1 VRRFVLLL
9 LACLLG
15 GAVRAEEKVDLA
27 LVLAVDVSG
36 SIDVEEFLLQ
46 RHGYADAFRDPRL
59 IAAIVGGRERR
70 IAVTLLE
77 WAGAAAQ
84 AQVIPWT
91 MVDSRDSARALADR
105 IQQAPRHIFGGAST
119 SISGAIDAGVR
130 LIERMAYVAERRVID
145 VSGDG
150 HNNAGRPAGFA
161 RDAAVV
167 KDIIVNGLAILT
179 DDGILDVHYR
189 DHVIGGPGAFV
200 IGIETFAEFKSAI
213 LAKLIREVADLP
225 EHLAPTPSQ
234 LATMMEDAPSLS
246 LPLLRKERGYEAPAT
261 SSPAEGGGG

>member
-1 VRRFVLLL
+1 LRFVLLF
-9 LACLLG
+9 LACLAG
-15 GAVRAEEKVDLA
+15 SARAEEKIDLA

-70 IAVTLLE
+70 IAVTMLE
-77 WAGAAAQ
+77 WAGASAQ
-84 AQVIPWT
+84 AVAIPWT
-91 MVDSRDSARALADR
+91 LVDGRDSARSLADR
-105 IQQAPRHIFGGAST
+105 IQTAPRQIFGGAST
-119 SISGAIDAGVR
+119 SISGAIDASAR
-130 LIERMAYVAERRVID
+130 LFDRLRYSTERRVIN

-161 RDAAVV
+161 RDDAVV
-167 KDIIVNGLAILT
+167 RGIIINGLAILT

-200 IGIETFAEFKSAI
+200 IGIETFAEFKNAI

-225 EHLAPTPSQ
+225 EHLAPTPAQ
-234 LATMMEDAPSLS
+234 LAAKHPPD
-246 LPLLRKERGYEAPAT
+246 
-261 SSPAEGGGG
+261 

>member
-1 VRRFVLLL
+1 LRHVLLL
-9 LACLLG
+9 VACLFG
-15 GAVRAEEKVDLA
+15 VSAYAEEKIDLA

-36 SIDVEEFLLQ
+36 SIDVDEFLLQ

-59 IAAIVGGRERR
+59 MAAIVGGRERR
-70 IAVTLLE
+70 IAVAMLE
-77 WAGAAAQ
+77 WAGALAQ
-84 AQVIPWT
+84 AVVIPWT
-91 MVDSRDSARALADR
+91 LVDSRESARALADR
-105 IQQAPRHIFGGAST
+105 IQTAPRQIFGGAST

-130 LIERMAYVAERRVID
+130 LLDRLSYVAERRVID

-161 RDAAVV
+161 RDDAVV
-167 KDIIVNGLAILT
+167 KGVIINGLAILT

-225 EHLAPTPSQ
+225 EHLAPTPRQ
-234 LATMMEDAPSLS
+234 LAAMD
-246 LPLLRKERGYEAPAT
+246 
-261 SSPAEGGGG
+261 

>member
-1 VRRFVLLL
+1 MRARLALVLIL
-9 LACLLG
+9 LLG
-15 GAVRAEEKVDLA
+15 GPGARAEEKVDLA
-27 LVLAVDVSG
+27 LVLAVKVSG

-46 RHGYADAFRDPRL
+46 RHGYAAAFRDPRL

-77 WAGAAAQ
+77 WAGASAQ
-84 AQVIPWT
+84 AQVVPWT
-91 MVDSRDSARALADR
+91 LVDGRESSRALAELIER
-105 IQQAPRHIFGGAST
+105 SPRRIFGGRST

-130 LIERMAYVAERRVID
+130 LIESSGYDADRRVID

-161 RDAAVV
+161 RDAAVL
-167 KDIIVNGLAILT
+167 KGIVINGLAILT
-179 DDGILDVHYR
+179 DDGILDVHYH

-200 IGIETFAEFKSAI
+200 LGIETFAEFKNAI

-225 EHLAPTPSQ
+225 EDLAPTPAQ
-234 LATMMEDAPSLS
+234 LATT
-246 LPLLRKERGYEAPAT
+246 LPLGLHSIPLPTLPGEGRAGVER
-261 SSPAEGGGG
+261 